1 MTPALRVRP
10 AAEEVAH
17 LFVDFSNVWYA
28 TRSEAS
34 RRGDPDR
41 AVRIHADHLY
51 RILAAGRRVGDS
63 VLVANREISQP
74 VLDRFR
80 PRFRVELVEAGCVTG
95 TEQAGD
101 EMLQNAIYRTIFRA
115 AAPGTI
121 VLATGDGAGWGEGRG
136 FCETLR
142 AARQRDFG
150 VEIVSFEGAL
160 NHRLRALGQESGAVV
175 ALDPFYNSLT
185 FLEGLRPAR
194 SPSLIHRPTAVPRAW
209 SAQEGVAMMR
219 LAEVS
224 AA

>member
-1 MTPALRVRP
+1 MAQALPVRP

-28 TRSEAS
+28 SRAEAA
-34 RRGDPDR
+34 RRGDHEQ
-41 AVRIHADHLY
+41 AVRIHAGHLH
-51 RILAAGRRVGDS
+51 RVLAGGRQVGDS

-74 VLDRFR
+74 VLDHFR
-80 PRFRVELVEAGCVTG
+80 SGFRVELVEAGCVTG

-115 AAPGTI
+115 TTPGTI
-121 VLATGDGAGWGEGRG
+121 VLATGDGAGWREGRG

-150 VEIVSFEGAL
+150 VEIASFEGSL
-160 NHRLRALGQESGAVV
+160 NGRLRALAQEFGAVV
-175 ALDPFYNSLT
+175 ALDPFYDSIT
-185 FLEGLRPAR
+185 FLEGLRVAR
-194 SPSLIHRPTAVPRAW
+194 SPSLAHRPTAVPRAW
-209 SAQEGVAMMR
+209 SAQEDVAMMR
-219 LAEVS
+219 LAEAS

>member
-1 MTPALRVRP
+1 MTPALRVEP

-17 LFVDFSNVWYA
+17 LFVDLSNVWYA

-34 RRGDPDR
+34 RRGDPDW
-41 AVRIHADHLY
+41 AVRIHADHLH
-51 RILAAGRRVGDS
+51 RIMAAGRRVGDS

-80 PRFRVELVEAGCVTG
+80 PLFRVELVEAGCVTG

-115 AAPGTI
+115 TAPGTI

-142 AARQRDFG
+142 AARQLDFG
-150 VEIVSFEGAL
+150 VEIVSFEGSL
-160 NHRLRALGQESGAVV
+160 NRRLRALAQECGAVV
-175 ALDPFYNSLT
+175 ALDSFYDSIT

-194 SPSLIHRPTAVPRAW
+194 APSLVHRPTAVPRAW
-209 SAQEGVAMMR
+209 SAHEDLAMMR
-219 LAEVS
+219 LAG